1 MKRWQR
7 HARVAANDFERD
19 VARDASSAC
28 EIYVDKCQGC
38 RKRLYCR
45 WIRNL
50 R

>member
-7 HARVAANDFERD
+7 RARVATGDFERD

-28 EIYVDKCQGC
+28 EIYVGKCQGF
-38 RKRLYCR
+38 RKRLYYR
-45 WIRNL
+45 WIRNS

>member
-7 HARVAANDFERD
+7 HTCVAISDGKRD

-28 EIYVDKCQGC
+28 EIYVGKCQGC
-38 RKRLYCR
+38 GKHLYCR
-45 WIRNL
+45 WIRNS